1 MILRRPAKGSPLEVW
16 LTHARTLAMVTI
28 VYNLLEGLISM
39 GFGASDGSVALF
51 GFGADSFIEVGS
63 ALLVL
68 WRLRAGEAKADMLVE
83 RERRATQGIGVLFLL
98 LAAGTAVGAVIQ
110 IATHRHPETSLPG
123 MIISMASL
131 LSMAWLWRAKQRTA
145 VVLDS
150 RTLEGDAACS
160 LACIQLSGILFLG
173 SVLFMLW
180 PGLWWIDALA
190 ALLLSALIAKEGLQ
204 GIRAASK
211 PDFSGGCGCH

>member
-1 MILRRPAKGSPLEVW
+1 MTHRRPPEGSPPQVW
-16 LTHARTLAMVTI
+16 LAHARTLALVTI

-63 ALLVL
+63 AVLVL
-68 WRLRAGEAKADMLVE
+68 WRLQAGLGSADPHVQ
-83 RERRATQGIGVLFLL
+83 RERRATRGIGILFLL
-98 LAAGTAVGAVIQ
+98 LAVGTAVGAVIQ
-110 IATHRHPETSLPG
+110 LITHRHPETTLPG
-123 MIISMASL
+123 VIISIASL
-131 LSMAWLWRAKQRTA
+131 IFMAWLWRTKQRTA
-145 VVLDS
+145 TALDS

-160 LACIQLSGILFLG
+160 LACIQLSGVLFLG
-173 SVLFMLW
+173 SVLFMHW
-180 PGLWWIDALA
+180 PVLWWMDALA
-190 ALLLSALIAKEGLQ
+190 ALVLSAFIAKEGIQ